1 MIDCIFSS
9 LSGGN
14 ALKRAILYK
23 LEELMILTPN
33 SKASVS
39 IFAFSLT
46 DEEIASKIVSVAKNN
61 TEISFRIIA
70 DWSQRG
76 IKGNRQIYGLSNS
89 NLTNISVRY
98 KLDQPYLKSENKALV
113 KWSYRESHG
122 LLHHKTLSVSINGK
136 FENLILGSFNWTKS
150 ATYNYENLLILY
162 PQSDSIIDVCQKFQ
176 NEFDYMWNNSDIT
189 ASPFEA
195 TNHFNYIKSK
205 LTQSIPQIPVFSES
219 REDSEKKKVLS
230 LNGYKSILVAFNSKG
245 MKQKVSQR
253 GYSPQNNNEKFYLT
267 KPFGKVKSVPLSITN
282 LVLEIIYKA
291 KEGDDLKVAA
301 YALSAKAAEFGA
313 LIEAARRKVNVYLLL
328 DYKINNNLVEVIESK
343 YTSLPIHIRTT
354 SKRLHSKYIVH
365 PNSNSVLTG
374 TANFTMDASKR
385 HTEHRLLIQKNAEVT
400 SAFLQDFQTI
410 WDRTKKR
417 EEDKPRLYL
426 SNNGSAALDIPHFKY
441 KINFINCKIL
451 SKLFLF
457 YCHKYLLIKFL
468 LMDSVDKSENLPG
481 NELLQIINK
490 TANDHFFRV
499 FVIGS
504 YIDYITG
511 LKDNHSSDIDLC
523 ICPSQNHH
531 PKNAEI
537 ESIILWLK
545 EFGARHKVSFDVKFS
560 QIAPSREDTEL
571 HPNQKISFIKLY
583 SPYLQAKVSKGLLTN
598 YSFIGKYL
606 ISFELDAK
614 DTNFFNKLPQ
624 IENSKK
630 KYLRGALELKFFIDS
645 VSY

>member
-1 MIDCIFSS
+1 MIECIFSS

-14 ALKRAILYK
+14 ALKRAILDQ
-23 LEELMILTPN
+23 LDQLVALTPN

-46 DEEIASKIVSVAKNN
+46 DEEIANKILLIAKHNMD
-61 TEISFRIIA
+61 IDFRIIA

-76 IKGNRQIYGLSNS
+76 IKGNKQIYGLSNS
-89 NLTNISVRY
+89 NLSNIAVRY
-98 KLDQPYLKSENKALV
+98 KLDQPYLKSENNARV
-113 KWSYRESHG
+113 KWSYRESQG
-122 LLHHKTLSVSINGK
+122 LLHHKTLSISINGK
-136 FENLILGSFNWTKS
+136 FQNLILGSFNWTKS

-162 PQSDSIIDVCQKFQ
+162 PQSDSILNVFQKFQ
-176 NEFDYMWNNSDIT
+176 NEFDFMWSNSDIT
-189 ASPFEA
+189 ASPIEA
-195 TNHFNYIKSK
+195 INHFNYIKSK
-205 LTQSIPQIPVFSES
+205 LTQSTPEIPVFSES
-219 REDSEKKKVLS
+219 KEDSDLKKVIS
-230 LNGYKSILVAFNSKG
+230 LNTCRSILVAFNSRG
-245 MKQKVSQR
+245 MKQEVSRR
-253 GYSPQNNNEKFYLT
+253 GYSPQNNAEKFNLT
-267 KPFGKVKSVPLSITN
+267 KPFGKVKSVPLDISN

-291 KEGDDLKVAA
+291 KEGDDLKVAS
-301 YALSAKAAEFGA
+301 YALSSKAVEFGA

-328 DYKINNNLVEVIESK
+328 DYKINNKLVQVIEGK
-343 YTSLPIHIRTT
+343 YAALPIQIRTT
-354 SKRLHSKYIVH
+354 SKRLHSKYIIH
-365 PNSNSVLTG
+365 QNSNSVLTG

-385 HTEHRLLIQKNAEVT
+385 HTEHRLLIQDNVKVT
-400 SAFLQDFQTI
+400 SAFVQDFQTI

-457 YCHKYLLIKFL
+457 ICHKYLLIKFL
-468 LMDSVDKSENLPG
+468 LMGSLQKGENLSVSA
-481 NELLQIINK
+481 LLQIINK
-490 TANDHFFRV
+490 KANDRFFRV

-511 LKDNHSSDIDLC
+511 LKDNHSSDIDLY

-537 ESIILWLK
+537 ESFILWLK
-545 EFGARHKVSFDVKFS
+545 ELGVRNNVSFDIKFC
-560 QIAPSREDTEL
+560 QIAPNTDDAEL

-583 SPYLQAKVSKGLLTN
+583 SPYLQAKVSKGLLKN

-606 ISFELDAK
+606 IGFELEAK
-614 DTNFFNKLPQ
+614 ETNFFRKLPQ
-624 IENSKK
+624 FEKSNK
-630 KYLRGALELKFFIDS
+630 KYLRGALELKVIKDS
-645 VSY
+645 GSI